1 VRLLWNDGELTW
13 NQRVEPIEAIYD
25 ADLEPGYEDNP
36 GASAAT
42 GYLDW
47 AILAWSLSTA

>member
-1 VRLLWNDGELTW
+1 MGRRPGARLSRTW
-13 NQRVEPIEAIYD
+13 IYRTD
-25 ADLEPGYEDNP
+25 TGYQDNP

-42 GYLDW
+42 GYWDW

>member
-1 VRLLWNDGELTW
+1 MVSD
-13 NQRVEPIEAIYD
+13 V
-25 ADLEPGYEDNP
+25 DLEPGYEDNS

-42 GYLDW
+42 GYLDR